1 MQNHVYFTF
10 TLRGT
15 PLLDKYRIIMTP
27 PLQVDRK
34 NILGELPL
42 YTLIFIF
49 NMADKKVKNEFSLY
63 LPDISI

>member
-1 MQNHVYFTF
+1 
-10 TLRGT
+10 
-15 PLLDKYRIIMTP
+15 MTP

-49 NMADKKVKNEFSLY
+49 NMADKKVKNEFSLPARY
-63 LPDISI
+63 FNLNMAEMTVFAL